1 MIGRNASA
9 SGEYAIEDLPGSSGR
24 TDVLLRCIRAA
35 LLCSH
40 GIRRDVRVYLVLCG
54 GAKAPRTVRVDGQT
68 ARFVRPDERSLAL
81 LVKKTLARAPEGTTP
96 HFVEIKPGVAVANG
110 GLPCVMADVGPVAR
124 YVLEE
129 DAPDLRGA
137 QPGLAASGV
146 FFLGDHL
153 GFEEDTRA
161 ELTRLGAEPVS
172 VGPVSLH
179 SEDVVAIV
187 TNEIDRLRA
196 APPAPPVATGER
208 A

>member
-1 MIGRNASA
+1 MWSFVVIGRNASA

-35 LLCSH
+35 LLYSH

-54 GAKAPRTVRVDGQT
+54 GPKAPRTVRVDGLT
-68 ARFVRPDERSLAL
+68 ARFIRPDERSLAL
-81 LVKKTLARAPEGTTP
+81 LVKKTLARAPEGGLSQ
-96 HFVEIKPGVAVANG
+96 FVEIKPGVAVANG
-110 GLPCVMADVGPVAR
+110 GVPCVMADVGEAAT

-129 DAPDLRGA
+129 DAPDLRTQGRLT
-137 QPGLAASGV
+137 GDSV

-153 GFEEDTRA
+153 GFQEDTRA
-161 ELTRLGAEPVS
+161 ALTSLGAKPVS

-187 TNEIDRLRA
+187 TNELDRFREA
-196 APPAPPVATGER
+196 APVPEVE
-208 A
+208 